1 MLSHR
6 TAAELDK
13 LTDEISELVHVMIPA
28 ERRVYMTVGIL
39 VHRSSRATEALHP
52 AHAPPRTRI
61 EETILDLT
69 ETAAT
74 LDEVVSWV
82 ACGLGRRRTVPAKL
96 RLAME
101 QRATLRWRREL
112 AELLSDEIR
121 GVHSALE
128 HRYVRDVERPHSLPR
143 GERQALVKRNGRSQY
158 RDVLYQVYC
167 LLVELDGCSR
177 IRPSPA
183 GGTSAETTRQRPK
196 VSRPCVTDGW
206 ILRRI
211 HVGSRPSWRLAE
223 SARLYE
229 VPPVFPELPGGTDQS
244 PEASQLAATAL
255 SAGVRDQGQVWLPP
269 WPGRARPLIRQAGEA
284 AGRGPV
290 GGW

>member
-158 RDVLYQVYC
+158 RDVLYKVHC
-167 LLVELDGCSR
+167 LLVELDGLLVH
-177 IRPSPA
+177 P
-183 GGTSAETTRQRPK
+183 
-196 VSRPCVTDGW
+196 
-206 ILRRI
+206 
-211 HVGSRPSWRLAE
+211 AE
-223 SARLYE
+223 SRWRDIRRDNAAAAEGFTTLRYGWLDITKDPCR
-229 VPPVFPELPGGTDQS
+229 VAAQVATLLSQRGCTQFHPCS
-244 PEASQLAATAL
+244 PNC
-255 SAGVRDQGQVWLPP
+255 
-269 WPGRARPLIRQAGEA
+269 
-284 AGRGPV
+284 PV
-290 GGW
+290 GLIKVRKPSS